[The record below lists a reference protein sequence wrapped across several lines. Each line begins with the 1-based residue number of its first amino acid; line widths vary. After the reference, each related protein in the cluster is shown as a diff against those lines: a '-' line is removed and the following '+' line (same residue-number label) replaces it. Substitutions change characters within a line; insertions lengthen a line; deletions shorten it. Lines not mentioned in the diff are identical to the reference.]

1 MKTIIIIAAKELRD
15 GFRNRWVFSTIVL
28 LASLAL
34 VLALL
39 GSSPGGAIKASPLST
54 TVASLSSLGVY
65 LLPLIAL
72 MLSYNAL
79 VGEFEH
85 GTMLLLLTYPV
96 PRWQVVI
103 GKFTGHVSILAI
115 AIAIGYGLSGLG
127 IALSGGSDAQGW
139 TAFAALIG
147 SSMLLGAVFIALGY
161 LISAIT
167 MNGSKAAGL
176 TIGLWVVLVVVYDL
190 ALLGVLVA
198 DKGDTINGQF
208 FSWLILFNPTDA
220 YRVFN
225 LTTFQNVSA
234 AAGLS
239 GVGLKAGVGAM
250 ASLMVMVAWCVAPL
264 AATIYVFQRREV

>member
-1 MKTIIIIAAKELRD
+1 MKTIVIIAGKELRD
-15 GFRNRWVFSTIVL
+15 GFRNRWVFTAIAL

-34 VLALL
+34 VLALV
-39 GSSPGGAIKASPLST
+39 GSAPVGAIKASPLSA

-103 GKFTGHVSILAI
+103 GKFVGHVSILTFAI
-115 AIAIGYGLSGLG
+115 VIGYGLAGMG
-127 IALSGGSDAQGW
+127 IALTGGADAQGW

-147 SSMLLGAVFIALGY
+147 SSILLGAIFIALGY
-161 LISAIT
+161 LISALT
-167 MNGSKAAGL
+167 TDGSKAAGMA
-176 TIGLWVVLVVVYDL
+176 IGLWILLVVMYDL
-190 ALLGVLVA
+190 TLLGVLIA
-198 DKGDTINGQF
+198 DKGEMINEQLF
-208 FSWLILFNPTDA
+208 AWLMLFNPTDA

-225 LTTFQNVSA
+225 LTTFKSVSA
-234 AAGLS
+234 SAGLA
-239 GVGLKAGVGAM
+239 GVGLKVGIGAM
-250 ASLMVMVAWCVAPL
+250 TSLTVMAAWCAAPL
-264 AATIYVFQRREV
+264 AATLYVFQRQEI